1 MKRSFWRPA
10 ALAALGLALPLLLWA
25 QAPAPKVL
33 RVAFPVAETGFDPA
47 QINDLYSR
55 TVTAHIFEALYTY
68 DALARPAKLKPLT
81 ALAMPEVSADF
92 RVWTVRLRPGIY
104 FADDP
109 AFKDAEGRPARRELV
124 AQDYVYAF
132 KRFADPALKS
142 PVWTFVEQ
150 IGYIGLAELRKR
162 ALDEKKPFDYD
173 QPIDGIVALDRY
185 TLRFT
190 VKEPRPRL
198 IQSLAVSDLLG
209 AVAREVVQAYGDKIS
224 EHPVGTGPFMLK
236 QWRRSSLIVLERNPN
251 FRELHYDAEPA
262 PDDADGQALL
272 QRFKGRRLPMLDRV
286 EVSIIDEQQPRWL
299 SFLNGQIDLLERV
312 PNEFINLAMPN
323 GVLAPN
329 LAKRGIR
336 GQRIVAS
343 QVQMTLFNM
352 EDRVVGGY
360 TPEKVALRR
369 AIGLGIDV
377 DREIR
382 LVRHGQS
389 IPAQSHLAPHTTG
402 YDADFR
408 SENGQYDLP
417 RAKALLDLYGYID
430 KDGDGWRDLPDGR
443 PLVLELGTQPD
454 QQRRQ
459 LDELFR
465 RDMNALGIRSTFR
478 NGKWPEQLKA
488 VRAGKLMMWM
498 VGSSSAA
505 PDGQGALARLDGRQA
520 GGQNLARF
528 KRPEFDA
535 LYDRLSALP
544 DGAERMALF
553 DAAKR
558 LAVAYAPY
566 KLHVHPIVTDL
577 AHPWLL
583 GYRRPLFWQDF
594 WQYVD
599 IDPSLR

>member
-1 MKRSFWRPA
+1 MNRWYGAAAATLLGLVLSAA
-10 ALAALGLALPLLLWA
+10 ALA
-25 QAPAPKVL
+25 QAPAPKVF
-33 RVAFPVAETGFDPA
+33 RYAFPIAETGFDPA
-47 QINDLYSR
+47 QINDIYSR
-55 TVTAHIFEALYTY
+55 TVTAHIFEALYGY
-68 DALARPAKLKPLT
+68 DPLARPAKVIPLT
-81 ALAMPEVSADF
+81 AADLPEVSADF
-92 RVWTVRLRPGIY
+92 QTWTVRLKQGIY

-109 AFKDAEGRPARRELV
+109 AFKGRRRELV

-142 PVWTFVEQ
+142 PVWTFMEQ
-150 IGYIGLAELRKR
+150 IGYLGLAEMRKR

-173 QPIDGIVALDRY
+173 QPIAGITALDRY
-185 TLRFT
+185 TLQFK

-198 IQSLAVSDLLG
+198 VQSLAVSDLLG
-209 AVAREVVQAYGDKIS
+209 AVAREAIEFYGDKIMA
-224 EHPVGTGPFMLK
+224 HPVGTGPFMLK

-251 FRELHYDAEPA
+251 FRQTFYHGEPA
-262 PDDADGQALL
+262 PDDAQAQALL
-272 QRFKGRRLPMLDRV
+272 AQFKGRRLPMVDRV

-299 SFLNGQIDLLERV
+299 SFLNGQTDLIERV

-323 GVLAPN
+323 GVVAPN
-329 LAKRGIR
+329 LVKRGIR
-336 GQRIVAS
+336 GQRVVAS

-352 EDRVVGGY
+352 EDPVVGGY
-360 TPEKVALRR
+360 TADKVALRR
-369 AIGLGIDV
+369 AISLGLDI

-382 LVRHGQS
+382 LVRHGQA
-389 IPAQSHLAPHTTG
+389 IPAQSHIAPHTTG

-408 SENGQYDLP
+408 SENGEYDLP
-417 RAKALLDLYGYID
+417 RAKALLDLYGYVD
-430 KDGDGWRDLPDGR
+430 KDGDGWRDQPDGHA
-443 PLVLELGTQPD
+443 LVLELGTQPD

-478 NGKWPEQLKA
+478 TGKWPEQLKA
-488 VRAGKLMMWM
+488 VRAGRLMMWM

-528 KRPEFDA
+528 RRPVFDA
-535 LYDRLSALP
+535 LYDRMLALP
-544 DGAERMALF
+544 DGPQRLALF
-553 DAAKR
+553 DEAKR

-577 AHPWLL
+577 CHPWLL
-583 GYRRPLFWQDF
+583 GYRRPLFWQDY

-599 IDPSLR
+599 IDETKRVAR